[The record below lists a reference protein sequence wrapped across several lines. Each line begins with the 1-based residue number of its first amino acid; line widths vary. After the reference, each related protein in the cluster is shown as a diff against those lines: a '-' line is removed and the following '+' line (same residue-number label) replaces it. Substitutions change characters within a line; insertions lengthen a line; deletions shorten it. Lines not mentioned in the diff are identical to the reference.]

1 MECVQKA
8 RAATESSHASITSR
22 DEPDFISQIPIYE
35 AADVEIRRSPKKVSP
50 TDSFESINSI
60 ESIDSDLYDEL
71 NKLTVDKK
79 PSVKTKSV
87 LPDLII
93 FDAPSTSKYDDC
105 DTVSL
110 TSNVCSSTSC
120 EVDSRRSSSRVSLY
134 SKSVVSLSN
143 AECKTKTEDSY
154 VFEAGY
160 MLNLAARCED
170 MGDYQRAFEC
180 YKSGIEKM
188 LIGVQS
194 K

>member
-1 MECVQKA
+1 M
-8 RAATESSHASITSR
+8 RL
-22 DEPDFISQIPIYE
+22 
-35 AADVEIRRSPKKVSP
+35 SPKKASP

-87 LPDLII
+87 LPDLIN
-93 FDAPSTSKYDDC
+93 FDAPSTSKFDDYHTMRKKAES

-110 TSNVCSSTSC
+110 NSNVCSSTSC

-134 SKSVVSLSN
+134 SKSVLSLSN
-143 AECKTKTEDSY
+143 TECKTKTEDSY

-194 K
+194 E